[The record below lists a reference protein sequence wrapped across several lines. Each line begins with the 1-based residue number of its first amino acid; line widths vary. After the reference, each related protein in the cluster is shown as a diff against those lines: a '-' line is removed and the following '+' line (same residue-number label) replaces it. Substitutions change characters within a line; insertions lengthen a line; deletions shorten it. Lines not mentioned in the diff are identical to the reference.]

1 MKLTHQQVNTVIELL
16 DAATEARVA
25 YELLSPEFDSSGS
38 GLQAAMETLGGV
50 LDESYVA
57 FGTLGKLDKS
67 THVHTK
73 LTTPEEIANA
83 YDAAS

>member
-1 MKLTHQQVNTVIELL
+1 MKLTRKQVDTVIELL

-25 YELLSPEFDSSGS
+25 YELMSPEVGHNGKD
-38 GLQAAMETLGGV
+38 LEAAMETLGGV

-73 LTTPEEIANA
+73 LTTQEQIDGA
-83 YDAAS
+83 YDAAG